1 MKGLINRSR
10 IESFDSI
17 EEIEKFSVVAMT
29 VDGDQSTQS
38 KTVEAGQKNEID
50 YNHPLFLSP
59 TDVSVHKSYRYN

>member
-1 MKGLINRSR
+1 
-10 IESFDSI
+10 
-17 EEIEKFSVVAMT
+17 MT